1 MSTATASSAT
11 RVLALD
17 PFACLASSEV
27 LLHLLLKGCYLC
39 CKCPPPL
46 LGGFHYPSNPGRRL
60 GTIPPS

>member
-39 CKCPPPL
+39 CKCLPCSGSVAG
-46 LGGFHYPSNPGRRL
+46 LGD
-60 GTIPPS
+60 GT